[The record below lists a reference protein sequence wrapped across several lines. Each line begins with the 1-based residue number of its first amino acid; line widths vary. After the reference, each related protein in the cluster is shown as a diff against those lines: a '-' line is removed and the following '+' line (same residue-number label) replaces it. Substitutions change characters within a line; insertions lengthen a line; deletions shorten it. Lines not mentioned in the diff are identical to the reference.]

1 LTPTQNENF
10 TTAME
15 DLKKSH
21 PTSQTFAFFK
31 IKLKKKKQYRV
42 IVTLL

>member
-1 LTPTQNENF
+1 
-10 TTAME
+10 ME

-31 IKLKKKKQYRV
+31 IKLKKEKTVQGNSGIIMKFH
-42 IVTLL
+42 INMC